1 MGEQQCAFFAR
12 DVSAPVLCTRCELNP
27 HCVWIC
33 SGLQAD
39 LYRRFQG
46 IRACYINL
54 HAALKERVNLISRA
68 TDAHAHGPS
77 SRANKEESAA
87 EARREMEWL

>member
-1 MGEQQCAFFAR
+1 MHRFCVL
-12 DVSAPVLCTRCELNP
+12 DVNLTHIVFGFVRACKQT
-27 HCVWIC
+27 W
-33 SGLQAD
+33 
-39 LYRRFQG
+39 FQG

-68 TDAHAHGPS
+68 TDAHAHRPS